1 MSNDTIQPD
10 GWPRPKGYS
19 NGVLAPAGARM
30 LFIAG
35 MVGWDESETIVGGG
49 DFVAQ
54 FEQAL
59 KNVVAVLRK
68 AGGAP
73 EHIVRL
79 TIYVTSKDAYLGAL
93 PEVGRAYREQLGKV
107 FPAMA
112 LVQVAG
118 LVEDGAMVEVEA
130 TAALPA

>member
-1 MSNDTIQPD
+1 MGIDTIQPE

-19 NGVLAPAGARM
+19 NGKLAPAGARM

-35 MVGWDESETIVGGG
+35 QVGWDESEKIVGDG

-59 KNVVAVLRK
+59 KNVLAVVRQ
-68 AGGAP
+68 ADGGP
-73 EHIVRL
+73 EHVVRM
-79 TIYVTSKDAYLGAL
+79 TIYVTSKEAYLGS
-93 PEVGRAYREQLGKV
+93 PEGVGKVYRELMGKN

-118 LVEDGAMVEVEA
+118 LVEDGAMVEIEA
-130 TAALPA
+130 TAALPS